1 MITKE
6 IYTKLKDHEKVLKN
20 AVNLDFVHLS
30 AAEFKFFAD
39 IYTEVFGVSLT
50 RSQMN
55 CNSCRL
61 KALKDLGKEYFKV
74 AVSFEQLEKEEQEI
88 VKQQTK
94 AKKRGRPKKI
104 DVE

>member
-6 IYTKLKDHEKVLKN
+6 IYTKLKDQEKVLKN
-20 AVNLDFVHLS
+20 AVNMDFVHLS
-30 AAEFKFFAD
+30 AEEFKMFAE

-88 VKQQTK
+88 VNQQV
-94 AKKRGRPKKI
+94 KKRGRPKKI

>member
-1 MITKE
+1 MINKE

-30 AAEFKFFAD
+30 STEFKMFAE

-61 KALKDLGKEYFKV
+61 KALKDLGKEYFSV
-74 AVSFEQLEKEEQEI
+74 AKSYEILEKEEQEI

-94 AKKRGRPKKI
+94 KRGRPKKI

>member
-6 IYTKLKDHEKVLKN
+6 IYTKLKDQEKVLKN
-20 AVNLDFVHLS
+20 AVNMDFIHLS
-30 AAEFKFFAD
+30 AAEFNMFAE

-74 AVSFEQLEKEEQEI
+74 AASFEQLDKEEQEI
-88 VKQQTK
+88 VNQQV
-94 AKKRGRPKKI
+94 KKRGRPKKI

>member
-6 IYTKLKDHEKVLKN
+6 IYTKLKDQEKVLKN
-20 AVNLDFVHLS
+20 AVNMDFVHLS
-30 AAEFKFFAD
+30 ALEFKMFAE

-74 AVSFEQLEKEEQEI
+74 ATSFEQLDKEEQEI
-88 VKQQTK
+88 VNQQ